1 MGQPI
6 NTTNTPPRK
15 KLVAFILCFW
25 KKKRKVLS
33 RPMTKE
39 SPATKRICRDK
50 KKKSGNILEKGSKL
64 QAHAIKYPVLS
75 SASYKYHPNRLKESN
90 YLH

>member
-1 MGQPI
+1 M
-6 NTTNTPPRK
+6 
-15 KLVAFILCFW
+15 LLE
-25 KKKRKVLS
+25 
-33 RPMTKE
+33 KE
-39 SPATKRICRDK
+39 AEGPLKADDK
-50 KKKSGNILEKGSKL
+50 GESSNEENLQRQKKKSGNILEKGSKL